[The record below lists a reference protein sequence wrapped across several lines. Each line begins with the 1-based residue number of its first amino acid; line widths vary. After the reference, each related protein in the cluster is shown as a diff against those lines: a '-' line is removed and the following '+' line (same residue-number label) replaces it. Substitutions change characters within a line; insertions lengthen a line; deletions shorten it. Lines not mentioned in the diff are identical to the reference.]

1 MDPEPFTTI
10 GNTSSSSAYRW
21 DLDAPGAGW
30 SPPISAYRPQDG
42 DRSVVDSGTFMRKE
56 ATAEPSAH
64 QRDTNSN
71 AVESPLTS
79 LAGAVPKMVDEAL
92 ERAQSFLRDRVT
104 TDQND
109 AAAVEMSARPQIA
122 PVSGLSSEGQGES
135 APVVLNGLGREE
147 ASKVDQSVTHG
158 AGQPGGVLDE
168 KLRAREEEQRLLVDE
183 ASKELQSLSDRA
195 ARLETAL
202 EASRQRERELAQR
215 VFEKR
220 ASDERSDAEQAPPDP
235 RSQSDTLRPA
245 APSLAAR
252 PEDSNAFRG
261 SSARESIKG
270 GIAEDAKGTTSLP
283 SSRPPV
289 SSRISTSPPFCS
301 AHGLPLSLWCETTQA
316 PLCSRCE
323 ADRKGGYS
331 YSLMGSPRAAS
342 SRSRAITEVCEAKLR
357 MMGGSLRELESG
369 KAAALEE
376 EILRTDAKLEE
387 LGQLADAAARDLRE
401 DFEQAMELLQST
413 RRVKEHMLVDHRQQ
427 LGDVAERIAA
437 LRSVRD
443 EGVKACEAAD
453 HAAPCKT
460 ATSQYTGPARRHPV
474 RGCQAEGFA
483 KGAQC
488 SEKLARMKNEV
499 LCDIVDALR
508 QERSTHA
515 DTREYAVEVE
525 SLLEAYATEWEKRFD
540 YACSYCGQVLEAALA
555 NEPYCGAMPGRKAH
569 HWVPTDTAGIAE
581 AKETARPQLPV
592 AAASPR
598 LKSQAKI
605 RAISPMFRADS
616 SVDGSPAS
624 HSARR
629 RDDSPRIGVERTD
642 SEILSIV
649 GTLLREKFPHD
660 TAWPFR
666 RQSDKARKGILSRL
680 ELWRTVREELD
691 TRGILTDSE
700 VDRVMLCCDTEK
712 NGVLEIDK
720 FMKLF
725 DFGDHQLDM
734 R

>member
-1 MDPEPFTTI
+1 
-10 GNTSSSSAYRW
+10 
-21 DLDAPGAGW
+21 
-30 SPPISAYRPQDG
+30 
-42 DRSVVDSGTFMRKE
+42 
-56 ATAEPSAH
+56 
-64 QRDTNSN
+64 
-71 AVESPLTS
+71 
-79 LAGAVPKMVDEAL
+79 
-92 ERAQSFLRDRVT
+92 
-104 TDQND
+104 
-109 AAAVEMSARPQIA
+109 
-122 PVSGLSSEGQGES
+122 
-135 APVVLNGLGREE
+135 
-147 ASKVDQSVTHG
+147 
-158 AGQPGGVLDE
+158 
-168 KLRAREEEQRLLVDE
+168 
-183 ASKELQSLSDRA
+183 
-195 ARLETAL
+195 
-202 EASRQRERELAQR
+202 AQR
-215 VFEKR
+215 VFERR

-235 RSQSDTLRPA
+235 RSQSDTLQPA

-261 SSARESIKG
+261 SRARESVEG
-270 GIAEDAKGTTSLP
+270 GMAEDAKGTTSLP

-301 AHGLPLSLWCETTQA
+301 AHGLPLTLWCETTQA

-357 MMGGSLRELESG
+357 MMEGSLRELESS

-376 EILRTDAKLEE
+376 EIFRTDAKLEE

-413 RRVKEHMLVDHRQQ
+413 RRVKEHMLLDHRQQ

-437 LRSVRD
+437 LRSARD
-443 EGVKACEAAD
+443 EGVKACEAAEYAERVAFLSK
-453 HAAPCKT
+453 HAST
-460 ATSQYTGPARRHPV
+460 YSQECWQLLARPLPRSIQVPLDDIPFEV
-474 RGCQAEGFA
+474 A
-483 KGAQC
+483 KRRELLREAQC
-488 SEKLARMKNEV
+488 SEKLASMKNEV

-555 NEPYCGAMPGRKAH
+555 NEPYCGATPGRKAH
-569 HWVPTDTAGIAE
+569 HWIPTDTAGGAE

-680 ELWRTVREELD
+680 ELWRTVRE
-691 TRGILTDSE
+691 
-700 VDRVMLCCDTEK
+700 
-712 NGVLEIDK
+712 
-720 FMKLF
+720 
-725 DFGDHQLDM
+725 
-734 R
+734 

>member
-1 MDPEPFTTI
+1 MDPEPFTII

-71 AVESPLTS
+71 AVSFDVGGSTEEAPWKVSLPAPSADPADESPLTS

-135 APVVLNGLGREE
+135 APAVLNGLGREE

-158 AGQPGGVLDE
+158 AGQPGGGAGIDPQTIATMVKEAIAGILDE

-215 VFEKR
+215 VFERR

-235 RSQSDTLRPA
+235 RSQSDTLQPA

-261 SSARESIKG
+261 SRARESVEG
-270 GIAEDAKGTTSLP
+270 GMAEDAKGTTSLP

-301 AHGLPLSLWCETTQA
+301 AHGLPLTLWCETTQA

-357 MMGGSLRELESG
+357 MMEGSLRELESS

-376 EILRTDAKLEE
+376 EIFRTDAKLEE

-413 RRVKEHMLVDHRQQ
+413 RRVKEHMLLDHRQQ

-437 LRSVRD
+437 LRSARD
-443 EGVKACEAAD
+443 EGVKACEAAEYAERVAFLSK
-453 HAAPCKT
+453 HAST
-460 ATSQYTGPARRHPV
+460 YSQECCQLLARPLPRSIQVPLDDIPFEV
-474 RGCQAEGFA
+474 A
-483 KGAQC
+483 KRRELLREAQC
-488 SEKLARMKNEV
+488 SEKLASMKNEV
-499 LCDIVDALR
+499 LRDIVDALR

-555 NEPYCGAMPGRKAH
+555 NESPTVGATPGRERKAQLIKAPLSH
-569 HWVPTDTAGIAE
+569 SPTNYPWPMCSRWRGGFRHITGSPPIPLVE
-581 AKETARPQLPV
+581 QKRRETARPQLPV

-598 LKSQAKI
+598 LK
-605 RAISPMFRADS
+605 
-616 SVDGSPAS
+616 
-624 HSARR
+624 
-629 RDDSPRIGVERTD
+629 
-642 SEILSIV
+642 
-649 GTLLREKFPHD
+649 
-660 TAWPFR
+660 
-666 RQSDKARKGILSRL
+666 
-680 ELWRTVREELD
+680 
-691 TRGILTDSE
+691 
-700 VDRVMLCCDTEK
+700 
-712 NGVLEIDK
+712 
-720 FMKLF
+720 
-725 DFGDHQLDM
+725 
-734 R
+734 

>member
-1 MDPEPFTTI
+1 MDPEPFTII
-10 GNTSSSSAYRW
+10 GNMSSSSGYRW
-21 DLDAPGAGW
+21 GLDAPGAGW

-42 DRSVVDSGTFMRKE
+42 DGSVIDSGTFMRKE
-56 ATAEPSAH
+56 ATAEPGAH

-71 AVESPLTS
+71 AARESFDVRGSTEEAPWKVSLPAPSADPADESPLTS

-109 AAAVEMSARPQIA
+109 AVEMSARPQIA
-122 PVSGLSSEGQGES
+122 PMSRLSSGGQGELAILIRNGPTHGS
-135 APVVLNGLGREE
+135 TEESTPAVLVDGIGPEE
-147 ASKVDQSVTHG
+147 APKVDQSVTRG
-158 AGQPGGVLDE
+158 AGQPDGGAGIDPQTIATMVKEAIAGILDE

-215 VFEKR
+215 EFKKR

-235 RSQSDTLRPA
+235 RSQSETLQSA

-261 SSARESIKG
+261 SSTRESVEG

-289 SSRISTSPPFCS
+289 SSRISTSPSFCS
-301 AHGLPLSLWCETTQA
+301 AHGLPLTLWCETTRA
-316 PLCSRCE
+316 ALCSRCE

-331 YSLMGSPRAAS
+331 YSLMGSPRAS

-357 MMGGSLRELESG
+357 MMDGSLRELESG

-387 LGQLADAAARDLRE
+387 LGRLADAAARDLRE

-437 LRSVRD
+437 LRSARD
-443 EGVKACEAAD
+443 EGMKACEAAD
-453 HAAPCKT
+453 HAEMVSFLSKHAST
-460 ATSQYTGPARRHPV
+460 YSQECWQLLARPLPRSIQVPLDDIPFEV
-474 RGCQAEGFA
+474 A
-483 KGAQC
+483 KRRELLREAQC
-488 SEKLARMKNEV
+488 SEKLASMKNEV

-540 YACSYCGQVLEAALA
+540 YACLHCGQVLEAALA
-555 NEPYCGAMPGRKAH
+555 NAPYCEAAPGRK
-569 HWVPTDTAGIAE
+569 
-581 AKETARPQLPV
+581 
-592 AAASPR
+592 
-598 LKSQAKI
+598 
-605 RAISPMFRADS
+605 
-616 SVDGSPAS
+616 
-624 HSARR
+624 
-629 RDDSPRIGVERTD
+629 
-642 SEILSIV
+642 
-649 GTLLREKFPHD
+649 
-660 TAWPFR
+660 
-666 RQSDKARKGILSRL
+666 
-680 ELWRTVREELD
+680 
-691 TRGILTDSE
+691 
-700 VDRVMLCCDTEK
+700 
-712 NGVLEIDK
+712 
-720 FMKLF
+720 
-725 DFGDHQLDM
+725 
-734 R
+734 